1 MWPEMLCYSVHAP
14 FCFKQKDIKTICVIL
29 NDTAK
34 GVLNNKDI
42 NPGDVMKYIEKEAE
56 YHLTEYDVSEILAE
70 NLSSFLKERLR
81 LALGPF
87 YRKQKRQN
95 FYCSFSIR

>member
-1 MWPEMLCYSVHAP
+1 MLCYSVHAP
-14 FCFKQKDIKTICVIL
+14 FCFKQKDIKTICVIR

-42 NPGDVMKYIEKEAE
+42 NPGDVMNYVEKEAQCR
-56 YHLTEYDVSEILAE
+56 LTEYHISETSAE
-70 NLSSFLKERLR
+70 NLSSFLKERMR

-87 YRKQKRQN
+87 YRKQRRQN